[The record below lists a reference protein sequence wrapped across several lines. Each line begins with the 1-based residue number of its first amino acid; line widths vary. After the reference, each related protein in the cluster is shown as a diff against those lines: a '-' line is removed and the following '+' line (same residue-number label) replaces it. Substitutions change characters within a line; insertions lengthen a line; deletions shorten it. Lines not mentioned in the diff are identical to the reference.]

1 MVMDLLNSFWNLV
14 IESAPWL
21 LVGYLLAGI
30 IKQVIPSSWVE
41 KQLATPGFASVVKG
55 AVIGAPLPLCSCG
68 VIPTALAIRKSGAS
82 KGATASFL
90 VATPE
95 TGVDSISYSYAILGP
110 LFAIARPIGAL
121 LSAVTAGLLVRVM
134 DTDDSLPVEQKA
146 SGSCCSSQNTEA
158 VESDCCSAETAES
171 AESAESAEK
180 TESIESSCC
189 SEEKAVVAEKSACS
203 KEKTVAAETSCCSSK
218 KVEQVEPGL
227 GEKLISA
234 VQYGYGR
241 MISDTAKW
249 LTIGLVAA
257 TFITTFVPQSF
268 FLQWGD
274 GLVAMMIM
282 VVVGLPMYIC
292 ATASTPVAASLLFA
306 GISPGAALVF
316 MLTGPATNLATMGV
330 IKEQL
335 GNRSLAAYLI
345 GVISMAILCGLAL
358 NQAFAVFGWSLQLH
372 MMEHGE
378 SWPLWRQ
385 LAAVLLS
392 VLVLRVFLQPRLA
405 HLLSRSESIDQRQ
418 EATQIA
424 REVT

>member
-1 MVMDLLNSFWNLV
+1 MTLLNGFWDLV

-41 KQLATPGFASVVKG
+41 KQLATPGVASVVKG

-110 LFAIARPIGAL
+110 LFAIVRPIGAL
-121 LSAVTAGLLVRVM
+121 LSAVAAGLLVRAM
-134 DTDDSLPVEQKA
+134 DTDDNLIGKQQTGGCCGAENAGPVESA
-146 SGSCCSSQNTEA
+146 
-158 VESDCCSAETAES
+158 CCSAEQSEPVES
-171 AESAESAEK
+171 ACRGSNK
-180 TESIESSCC
+180 G
-189 SEEKAVVAEKSACS
+189 
-203 KEKTVAAETSCCSSK
+203 
-218 KVEQVEPGL
+218 QPLEPGL
-227 GEKLISA
+227 GEKLVSA

-274 GLVAMMIM
+274 GLLAMLIM
-282 VVVGLPMYIC
+282 VIIGLPMYIC

-316 MLTGPATNLATMGV
+316 MLTGPATNIATMGV

-345 GVISMAILCGLAL
+345 GVIFMAVLCGLAL
-358 NQAFAVFGWSLQLH
+358 NQAVVAFGWSLQLH
-372 MMEHGE
+372 MIEHGE
-378 SWPLWRQ
+378 SWPVWRQ
-385 LAAVLLS
+385 LAAVVLS
-392 VLVLRVFLQPRLA
+392 LLVLRVSIQSLLGRLLTRPGLIEEDENNA
-405 HLLSRSESIDQRQ
+405 NNANNEKVPQV
-418 EATQIA
+418 AG
-424 REVT
+424 